1 MDRDISDRE
10 LNTVEEKSSK
20 IIDSFT
26 KISRAFS
33 IWLAV
38 PSSPYDDDDDSSASQ
53 VDPGTKETSSDGS
66 AVGGGV
72 FLPAV
77 HSFHGD
83 QLQWNI
89 FHRQMVGSLAKV
101 CSQLKLDLAEAQESV
116 TSMARQFRSDITIIL
131 LITFCINFTINF

>member
-1 MDRDISDRE
+1 MDCDVSDRE
-10 LNTVEEKSSK
+10 LNAVEEKPSK
-20 IIDSFT
+20 ITDSFT

-33 IWLAV
+33 TWLAV
-38 PSSPYDDDDDSSASQ
+38 PSSPYDDDDSSASQ
-53 VDPGTKETSSDGS
+53 VDPGTKETSSDS
-66 AVGGGV
+66 RAVGGGV

-116 TSMARQFRSDITIIL
+116 TSVARQFRSDITIIL
-131 LITFCINFTINF
+131 NTFCVNFTINF

>member
-1 MDRDISDRE
+1 MIIINFYPNSLGGRVDRDVRGRE
-10 LNTVEEKSSK
+10 LNAVEEKSSK
-20 IIDSFT
+20 ITDSFT

-33 IWLAV
+33 TWLAV

-53 VDPGTKETSSDGS
+53 VKPAAKETYSDGS

-83 QLQWNI
+83 KLQWNI

-101 CSQLKLDLAEAQESV
+101 CSQLKLDLAETQESI
-116 TSMARQFRSDITIIL
+116 TNIARQFK
-131 LITFCINFTINF
+131 

>member
-1 MDRDISDRE
+1 MIIINFYRNSVGGRVDRDVHGRE
-10 LNTVEEKSSK
+10 LNAVEEKVT
-20 IIDSFT
+20 DSFT

-33 IWLAV
+33 TWLAV

-53 VDPGTKETSSDGS
+53 VEPAAKETYSDGS

-77 HSFHGD
+77 HSFHGNK
-83 QLQWNI
+83 LQWNI

-101 CSQLKLDLAEAQESV
+101 CSQLKLDLAEAQESI
-116 TSMARQFRSDITIIL
+116 TNIARQFK
-131 LITFCINFTINF
+131 